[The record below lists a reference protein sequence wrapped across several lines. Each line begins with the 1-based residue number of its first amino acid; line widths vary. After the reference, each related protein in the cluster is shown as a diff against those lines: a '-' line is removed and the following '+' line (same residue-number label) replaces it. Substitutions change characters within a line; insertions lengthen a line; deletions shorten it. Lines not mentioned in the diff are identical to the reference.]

1 MSAATASSYL
11 PSRLAP
17 SIEAWSG
24 LTTFLEKGVGAV
36 LDLAI
41 RLWLAQ
47 IFFVSGMLKTVNWD
61 VTVFLYT
68 HEHPV
73 PGLDPATAALIG
85 TGIELFCP
93 VFLVFGI
100 ATRFAAIPMV
110 LTAAFLQFTYKE
122 LADHLFWMALLG
134 FLILRG
140 PGAFS
145 LDYFIAAHLERSA
158 IPFGRSLCRIAAFLA
173 RFLLPPFTLA
183 VRIWLAWLLWKFA
196 FAAGPAAWQAA
207 GFLLCVLL
215 ALGLATRPAALV
227 LAGMCLFMPA
237 DIVHLGDPVL
247 RFFLLASFVLHGAGT
262 LSFDSLL
269 FLKARHLCPSL
280 TGDPRWL
287 AGAPRVVIVG
297 AGFGGIAAA
306 YKLRHAWA
314 NVTLIDQRNY
324 HLFQPLLYQ
333 VATATLSPADIAVPI
348 RAMLRGQQN
357 CRVLMGQVT
366 GVAPEQREVL
376 VGDTRLPYDY
386 LVLATGARHSY
397 FGKDAWEA
405 FAPGLKK
412 VEDATAVRSRILA
425 AFEKAEACDD
435 EEERRRLLT
444 FVLVGAGPTGVELA
458 GAIAE
463 LAKQGLREEFRTID
477 PSAARVIL
485 VQSGP
490 LILPAFPNALSLAAM
505 RSLTDL
511 GVEVLTQARVVGID
525 ADGVQIG
532 DKRIEARTVL
542 WTAGVMASPAGKW
555 IEAER
560 DNAGRIVVGSDLA
573 VPGTTDIFAIGDTAA
588 CKGEDGKLLPG
599 LAAVAKQQGAYI
611 AKQIRARIERRR
623 PPRPF
628 RYHNYGSMATIGRK
642 AAVADLQFLRLSG
655 SLAWWLWGLVHVALL
670 VDLRSR
676 IAVMFDWF
684 WSYLTYNRSMRLITT
699 VDKTAT

>member
-1 MSAATASSYL
+1 MNAATPSFRL

-24 LTTFLEKGVGAV
+24 LTTFLEKGAGAV

-41 RLWLAQ
+41 RLWLAE
-47 IFFVSGMLKTVNWD
+47 IFFVSGILKTVNWE
-61 VTVFLYT
+61 VTVFLYAN
-68 HEHPV
+68 EHPV
-73 PGLDPATAALIG
+73 PGLDPATAALIV
-85 TGIELFCP
+85 TGFELFCP
-93 VFLVFGI
+93 IFLVFGI
-100 ATRFAAIPMV
+100 ATRFAQA
-110 LTAAFLQFTYKE
+110 
-122 LADHLFWMALLG
+122 
-134 FLILRG
+134 
-140 PGAFS
+140 
-145 LDYFIAAHLERSA
+145 RSPSITLSRRIWNDRR

-183 VRIWLAWLLWKFA
+183 VRIWLAWLLWSVA
-196 FAAGPAAWQAA
+196 FRAGPAAWQAA
-207 GFLLCVLL
+207 GFVLCGLL
-215 ALGLATRPAALV
+215 ALGLATRAAALV
-227 LAGMCLFMPA
+227 LAGMSLFMPA

-247 RFFLLASFVLHGAGT
+247 RFFLLASFVLHGAGA
-262 LSFDSLL
+262 LSFDGLL

-287 AGAPRVVIVG
+287 EGAPRVVIVG

-314 NVTLIDQRNY
+314 TVTLIDQRNY

-412 VEDATAVRSRILA
+412 VEDATAMRSRILA

-435 EEERRRLLT
+435 QEERRRLLT

-463 LAKQGLREEFRTID
+463 LARQGLREEFRTID

-490 LILPAFPNALSLAAM
+490 LILPAFPNALSLAAL
-505 RSLTDL
+505 LT
-511 GVEVLTQARVVGID
+511 IS
-525 ADGVQIG
+525 
-532 DKRIEARTVL
+532 
-542 WTAGVMASPAGKW
+542 AS
-555 IEAER
+555 R
-560 DNAGRIVVGSDLA
+560 
-573 VPGTTDIFAIGDTAA
+573 F
-588 CKGEDGKLLPG
+588 
-599 LAAVAKQQGAYI
+599 
-611 AKQIRARIERRR
+611 
-623 PPRPF
+623 
-628 RYHNYGSMATIGRK
+628 
-642 AAVADLQFLRLSG
+642 
-655 SLAWWLWGLVHVALL
+655 
-670 VDLRSR
+670 
-676 IAVMFDWF
+676 
-684 WSYLTYNRSMRLITT
+684 
-699 VDKTAT
+699 